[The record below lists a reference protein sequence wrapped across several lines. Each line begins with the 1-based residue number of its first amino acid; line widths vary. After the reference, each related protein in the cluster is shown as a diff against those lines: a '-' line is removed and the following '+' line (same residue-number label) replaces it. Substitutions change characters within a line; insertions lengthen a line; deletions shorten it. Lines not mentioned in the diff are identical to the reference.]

1 MFQRAR
7 ECVCVCVG
15 VHNCLYATP
24 AACMYLHSHFNLCA
38 RRRPTGPQTMSL
50 VLCALTC
57 YMQMRFLPACPA
69 TSTHTVHTRRC
80 CSCCCSH
87 FSCCC
92 CLLLSLL
99 LVICRRV
106 RGRLR
111 VRTNK
116 YCNDVC
122 DFFYA
127 PSCATQKQALSLLYL
142 LPCLPAYQF
151 IEISLGR
158 PATTTWHST
167 RAKFVVGKI
176 CNIRF
181 NEVTTWQRV
190 KKRVIKNMLEKIN
203 KQSTAEMY

>member
-1 MFQRAR
+1 MW
-7 ECVCVCVG
+7 
-15 VHNCLYATP
+15 
-24 AACMYLHSHFNLCA
+24 
-38 RRRPTGPQTMSL
+38 
-50 VLCALTC
+50 
-57 YMQMRFLPACPA
+57 
-69 TSTHTVHTRRC
+69 
-80 CSCCCSH
+80 
-87 FSCCC
+87 
-92 CLLLSLL
+92 
-99 LVICRRV
+99 
-106 RGRLR
+106 GRLR

-127 PSCATQKQALSLLYL
+127 PRVKYKSSRSPCSTYS
-142 LPCLPAYQF
+142 PDCLPAYQF

-167 RAKFVVGKI
+167 RAKFVGKI

>member
-1 MFQRAR
+1 MQPRQLACTYTLTLICVPGGDPRAPKQCR
-7 ECVCVCVG
+7 LSFVRSRVT
-15 VHNCLYATP
+15 YK
-24 AACMYLHSHFNLCA
+24 CA
-38 RRRPTGPQTMSL
+38 S
-50 VLCALTC
+50 C
-57 YMQMRFLPACPA
+57 LPAQSPA
-69 TSTHTVHTRRC
+69 HRVHTRRC

-92 CLLLSLL
+92 CLLLSLQ
-99 LVICRRV
+99 LVICRCV

-127 PSCATQKQALSLLYL
+127 PMCYTKAAAL
-142 LPCLPAYQF
+142 PTPLPAYQF

-176 CNIRF
+176 CNIHF